1 MYDLTHYSLYS
12 TLILV
17 IFISVS
23 YFSYP
28 IILFYLSLF
37 PLVSNGNRR
46 EPAEISFHSVTVE
59 AQTSTNTG
67 DGYASLHLDHFIVSQ
82 TILFFLLFSTAV
94 KKLKIL
100 IYYYTI
106 NIIFIFIISESE
118 NKTIIKNKNIMHQ
131 NLNNWPQES

>member
-1 MYDLTHYSLYS
+1 MYDLTHYSFYS

-17 IFISVS
+17 IFISAS

-46 EPAEISFHSVTVE
+46 EPAEISFHSVTFQ

-67 DGYASLHLDHFIVSQ
+67 DGFI
-82 TILFFLLFSTAV
+82 LLVIFNSS
-94 KKLKIL
+94 KEIENSYLL
-100 IYYYTI
+100 LYY
-106 NIIFIFIISESE
+106 
-118 NKTIIKNKNIMHQ
+118 
-131 NLNNWPQES
+131 